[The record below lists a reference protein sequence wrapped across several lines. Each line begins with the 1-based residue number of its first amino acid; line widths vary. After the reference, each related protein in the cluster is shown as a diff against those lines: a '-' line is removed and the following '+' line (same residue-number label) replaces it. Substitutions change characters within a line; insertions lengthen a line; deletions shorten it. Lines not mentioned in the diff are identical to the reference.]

1 MTVFIIKVVVGL
13 FLVILALGI
22 YQAVRIG
29 AMSDSDRES
38 YGHGPKGQ
46 GR

>member
-1 MTVFIIKVVVGL
+1 MTAFASTVIGL
-13 FLVILALGI
+13 FLIAIGVGLYLI
-22 YQAVRIG
+22 VKVG